1 MTNDDKDLIE
11 KLAKPRI
18 DWNGPVQAA
27 IVVAII
33 LGGTIPFYLMHRS
46 EMRALEESNRLWQER
61 VLRLEEQ
68 RLMAKQHS
76 SASSPADAS

>member
-1 MTNDDKDLIE
+1 MTNDDKYLID
-11 KLAKPRI
+11 KLVKTRI

-46 EMRALEESNRLWQER
+46 EIRAIEENNRSWQER

-68 RLMAKQHS
+68 RLLAKQPT
-76 SASSPADAS
+76 SASSPAAS